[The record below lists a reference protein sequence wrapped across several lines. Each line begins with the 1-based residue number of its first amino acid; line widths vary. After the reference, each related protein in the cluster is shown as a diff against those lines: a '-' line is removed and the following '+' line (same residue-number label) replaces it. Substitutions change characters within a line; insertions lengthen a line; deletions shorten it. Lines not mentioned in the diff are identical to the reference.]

1 MWIKSVFLEPHG
13 CGEASTLSET
23 QLLLTVLT
31 ARVLNIQTDNLILRL
46 HPSFA
51 TANMPA
57 WFADVETCRPA
68 FDLKPTPRVTYGLR
82 FFDACTQHIN
92 GDLACNSVFIIASAS
107 LSRNTDALDRLTDAL
122 GSKVAGVHVGVSSHT
137 PIDEVTAIV
146 AKVKDLHIDC
156 LVCLGAGSITD
167 AAKVVRFALTN
178 MVFTKTD
185 IRTLRG
191 PRPHKHK
198 LPSMPLVCIP
208 TTLSGG
214 EYQGIAGV
222 TDNETWEKMLF
233 DPIRDPDLVIQD
245 PELCSTTPQ
254 RVWLSTGV
262 RSVDHCVETLCS
274 LQSND
279 TGDDYARRGLHRL
292 VEALIHCKDDP
303 QNLEALHQCQ
313 IAVTDA
319 MRAVSCG
326 VPMGASHAVGHQLG
340 PLGVP
345 HGETSCVMLPAVCS
359 FNAQEPA
366 NVQKQAKVVQLLL
379 DTPAIPKLLRNKG
392 VDPAKAQLAEIL
404 DIFLRHLGMPRTLK
418 EVGVEG
424 DEMLR
429 RLAKNSLQDHWI
441 KTNAIPITT
450 ESQMMDLLALVI

>member
-1 MWIKSVFLEPHG
+1 M
-13 CGEASTLSET
+13 A
-23 QLLLTVLT
+23 
-31 ARVLNIQTDNLILRL
+31 
-46 HPSFA
+46 
-51 TANMPA
+51 A
-57 WFADVETCRPA
+57 WFANVETCRPA
-68 FDLKPTPRVTYGLR
+68 FDLKPTPRVTHGLR
-82 FFDACTQHIN
+82 FPDACAQHIN
-92 GDLACNSVFIIASAS
+92 GDLACSTVFIIASAS
-107 LSRNTDALDRLTDAL
+107 LSRNTDALDRLTNAL
-122 GSKVAGVHVGVSSHT
+122 GDKVAGVHVGISSHT
-137 PIDEVTAIV
+137 PIDEVAAIV

-167 AAKVVRFALTN
+167 AAKVIRFALAN
-178 MVFTKTD
+178 VVFTVAD

-191 PRPHKHK
+191 SRPHKHK
-198 LPSMPLVCIP
+198 LPSITLVCIP

-222 TDNETWEKMLF
+222 TDNETLEKMLF

-274 LQSND
+274 LQGD
-279 TGDDYARRGLHRL
+279 ETADDYARRGLRRL
-292 VEALIHCKDDP
+292 VEGLIHCKEDAR
-303 QNLEALHQCQ
+303 NLEALHQCQ
-313 IAVTDA
+313 LAVTDA

-359 FNAQEPA
+359 FNTREPA
-366 NVQKQAKVVQLLL
+366 NVQKQAKVIQLLL
-379 DTPAIPKLLRNKG
+379 DIPAISNLLKTKG
-392 VDPAKAQLAEIL
+392 VDPAKVQLAEIL
-404 DIFLRHLGMPRTLK
+404 DVFLRHLGMPRTLT

-424 DEMLR
+424 DEKLR
-429 RLAKNSLQDHWI
+429 QLAKNSLQDHWI
-441 KTNAIPITT
+441 KTNAIPITK
-450 ESQMMDLLALVI
+450 ESQMMELLALVI

>member
-1 MWIKSVFLEPHG
+1 M
-13 CGEASTLSET
+13 A
-23 QLLLTVLT
+23 
-31 ARVLNIQTDNLILRL
+31 
-46 HPSFA
+46 
-51 TANMPA
+51 A

-68 FDLKPTPRVTYGLR
+68 FDVKSTPRITHGLR
-82 FFDACTQHIN
+82 FPDACAQHIN
-92 GDLACNSVFIIASAS
+92 GDLACNSVFVIASAS

-122 GSKVAGVHVGVSSHT
+122 GDKVAGVHVGVSSHT
-137 PIDEVTAIV
+137 PIDEVAAIV

-167 AAKVVRFALTN
+167 AAKVIRFALANTA
-178 MVFTKTD
+178 FTVAD

-191 PRPHKHK
+191 ARPHKHN
-198 LPSMPLVCIP
+198 LPSITLVCIP

-222 TDNETWEKMLF
+222 TDNETREKMLF

-254 RVWLSTGV
+254 RIWLSTGI

-279 TGDDYARRGLHRL
+279 TADDYARRGLPRL
-292 VEALIHCKDDP
+292 VEALIHCKEDAR
-303 QNLEALHQCQ
+303 NLEAIHQCQ
-313 IAVTDA
+313 VAVTDA

-345 HGETSCVMLPAVCS
+345 HGETSCIMLPAVCS
-359 FNAQEPA
+359 FNTQEPA
-366 NVQKQAKVVQLLL
+366 NLQKQAQIVRILL
-379 DTPAIPKLLRNKG
+379 DTPAISGLLKTKG
-392 VDPAKAQLAEIL
+392 VDPANAQLAEIL

-418 EVGVEG
+418 EVGIEG
-424 DEMLR
+424 GEKLR
-429 RLAKNSLQDHWI
+429 QLAKNSLQDHWI
-441 KTNAIPITT
+441 KTNAIPITE
-450 ESQMMDLLALVI
+450 ESQMMELLALVT